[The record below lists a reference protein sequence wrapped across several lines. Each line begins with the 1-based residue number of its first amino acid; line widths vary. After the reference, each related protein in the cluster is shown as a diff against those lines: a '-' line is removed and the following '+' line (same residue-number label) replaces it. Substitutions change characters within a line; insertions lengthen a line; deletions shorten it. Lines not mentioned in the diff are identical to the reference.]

1 MTGTGDAEVL
11 LHLPALKPSRF
22 PMSNSKTKNTNY
34 DTEQRLRS
42 PCFVLKPSSPHHY
55 NGGPGAITKP
65 AGACPG
71 LVFYAD
77 WMAIM
82 EVDMRL

>member
-1 MTGTGDAEVL
+1 MTHITHNYQVSANEQSGFQFNMTGTGDAEVL

-42 PCFVLKPSSPHHY
+42 PCFVLKPSSPHVKMSY
-55 NGGPGAITKP
+55 Q
-65 AGACPG
+65 
-71 LVFYAD
+71 L
-77 WMAIM
+77 
-82 EVDMRL
+82 E